1 MSKNINIYDNNWIDI
16 VFENRNH
23 EYGAYQIRKSS
34 NRNSILGIVGM
45 FSFLGLAFGA
55 ILLFSSF
62 KDKYIDTPGI
72 PMPQDT
78 FFILR
83 PEMFPME
90 EPEIEIIPASAGAA
104 VPEEIESIALV
115 DPEIV
120 PDNTIPTEL
129 LPPTQEEMAGKTIA
143 STTNTE
149 GNGGENA
156 EPTEGA
162 GAGGDGSGRGL
173 GSGIG
178 SPNEIGFTAAIMPEY
193 PGGEQALL
201 NYLKSKSKFTQMARE
216 NNISGTMYVSFV
228 VNEKGKV
235 VMPKIERGLGFGMD
249 EMLLNVINT
258 LPDFSP
264 AEQNGRK
271 VKIRMM
277 LPVKF
282 ELK

>member
-1 MSKNINIYDNNWIDI
+1 MSKNINIYDTNWIDI

-23 EYGAYQIRKSS
+23 EYGAYEIRKSS

-45 FSFLGLAFGA
+45 FSFLGFAFGL
-55 ILLFSSF
+55 IMLFSSF
-62 KDKYIDTPGI
+62 KDNYIDKPSMTI
-72 PMPQDT
+72 PQDT

-83 PEMFPME
+83 PEMFPIE
-90 EPEIEIIPASAGAA
+90 EPEIEVLPSAGN
-104 VPEEIESIALV
+104 PSSNITESVELV
-115 DPEIV
+115 DPRIV
-120 PDNTIPTEL
+120 PDNKIPEEL

-149 GNGGENA
+149 GAGAENA
-156 EPTEGA
+156 EPTVNT
-162 GAGGDGSGRGL
+162 GDGTGSGSGP
-173 GSGIG
+173 GIG
-178 SPNEIGFTAAIMPEY
+178 SPNEIGFTAAIMPEF

-201 NYLKSKSKFTQMARE
+201 NYVKSKSKFTQMARE
-216 NNISGTMYVSFV
+216 NNIFGTMYVSFV
-228 VNEKGKV
+228 INENGKV

-258 LPDFSP
+258 LPDFKP
-264 AEQNGRK
+264 AEQNGHK

-282 ELK
+282 VLSN